1 MGEVT
6 RTKISK
12 VKVEPLMGGVA
23 LLLLLA
29 GCFFVLKPFLTAL
42 TWAIILAYSLYP
54 MQRLFT
60 RWFRGSRTLAACFV
74 TLTVAVLFTGPVVL
88 VGVSLAKD
96 GRDLA
101 VASRNWFMATP
112 DQPPEWMGRVP
123 VVGDELEGYWVK
135 FADARKHWIERL
147 DVEVVKAE
155 KKRAE
160 EEKAQPPRP
169 KIVVETEDGLMVQEA
184 PLPAGESQAKAGG
197 EPEEVEAESQHVVA
211 MLGKLLVSA
220 KDWLIKLGL
229 AVGQGVTQV
238 LLSAFLAFF
247 LLRDAPTLAER
258 LAVAVE
264 RLAGQRGRHLIKV
277 AGNTVR
283 GVIFGIL
290 ATAIA
295 QAVAAGLGFWIA
307 GVPGAVLLAVLTF
320 FFAVV
325 PFGPP
330 MIWIPAA
337 IWLFSQDRTGWG
349 IFMLVWGLLG
359 ISSVDNVL
367 RPYIISHGSKMPFA
381 LIFCGVIGG
390 ALAFGLVGVF
400 LGPTLLAVAFRLIEE
415 WSSSQYVV
423 RGESTGEAISELPD
437 GA

>member
-1 MGEVT
+1 MSEKNKGKK
-6 RTKISK
+6 RRI
-12 VKVEPLMGGVA
+12 EPFLGAVA
-23 LLLLLA
+23 LLLLLM
-29 GCFFVLKPFLTAL
+29 GCFFVLRPFMTAL

-54 MQRLFT
+54 MQRMFT

-74 TLTVAVLFTGPVVL
+74 TLTVAVLFSGPVVL

-101 VASRNWFMATP
+101 MATRDWFMATP
-112 DQPPEWMGRVP
+112 DQPPEWVGRVP
-123 VVGDELEGYWVK
+123 VVGDELEEYWVG
-135 FADARKHWIERL
+135 FAVDRKRWMEQL
-147 DVEVVKAE
+147 DEALKE
-155 KKRAE
+155 K
-160 EEKAQPPRP
+160 PPRP
-169 KIVVETEDGLMVQEA
+169 KIVVETEDGLVVREPPPPVRVTEPNEA
-184 PLPAGESQAKAGG
+184 
-197 EPEEVEAESQHVVA
+197 EEVGNEEADSPHVVVL
-211 MLGKLLVSA
+211 LGKLLVWA
-220 KDWLIKLGL
+220 KSWLISAGF

-238 LLSAFLAFF
+238 LISAFLAFF
-247 LLRDAPTLAER
+247 LLRDAPELAER
-258 LAVAVE
+258 LEVAVE
-264 RLAGQRGRHLIKV
+264 RLAGLRGRYLIKV

-295 QAVAAGLGFWIA
+295 QALAAGLGFWIA

-330 MIWIPAA
+330 LIWVPAA
-337 IWLFSQDRTGWG
+337 LWLFAQGRTGWG
-349 IFMLVWGLLG
+349 IFMLAWGLLG

-367 RPYIISHGSKMPFA
+367 RPFLISQGSKMPFV

-415 WSSSQYVV
+415 WSSRQYALSA
-423 RGESTGEAISELPD
+423 ESPSDEISELPG

>member
-1 MGEVT
+1 MGEETTV
-6 RTKISK
+6 RK
-12 VKVEPLMGGVA
+12 VKAEPFLGGVA
-23 LLLLLA
+23 LLLLLM
-29 GCFFVLKPFLTAL
+29 GCFFVLKPFMTAL
-42 TWAIILAYSLYP
+42 IWAIILTYSLYP
-54 MQRLFT
+54 LQRMFT

-74 TLTVAVLFTGPVVL
+74 TLTVAILFTGPVVL

-101 VASRNWFMATP
+101 VATRDWFMATP
-112 DQPPEWMGRVP
+112 DQPPEWVGRVP
-123 VVGDELEGYWVK
+123 VVGDELEGYWIG
-135 FADARKHWIERL
+135 FAETRKHWIERL
-147 DVEVVKAE
+147 DEEVVKAE
-155 KKRAE
+155 KKKAE

-169 KIVVETEDGLMVQEA
+169 KQILEETENGLVGKEPP
-184 PLPAGESQAKAGG
+184 PLANVAQTKEGG
-197 EPEEVEAESQHVVA
+197 EPEEAESQHVVVL
-211 MLGKLLVSA
+211 LGKLLVWARS
-220 KDWLIKLGL
+220 WLITLGL
-229 AVGQGVTQV
+229 AVGQGVTQI

-247 LLRDAPTLAER
+247 LLRDAPELAER

-320 FFAVV
+320 FFAVI

-330 MIWIPAA
+330 LIWIPAA
-337 IWLFSQDRTGWG
+337 IWLFSQDKTGWG

-367 RPYIISHGSKMPFA
+367 RPFIISHGSKMPFA

-415 WSSSQYVV
+415 WSSGRYET
-423 RGESTGEAISELPD
+423 RGESPVEVISELPD